1 MKNRWVWSA
10 VVVLIVLVAVGALF
24 VNRGQA
30 EPDSRQIADAIA
42 GGREIKLPGG
52 EKLLA
57 QSPAST
63 YFSLAP
69 GKARDEFLDQMIDQQ
84 EQMRKKI
91 ASGEIKLPISLP
103 KNANEIAAAEE
114 RGEIKGSSVETR
126 TSPDGTQ
133 KSVTVRLN
141 ADDLSPALRAQ
152 MEEFAG
158 ALRQR
163 RKDRGLDPDA
173 PMMIVRTESK
183 TVSK

>member
-1 MKNRWVWSA
+1 MKNRWVWS
-10 VVVLIVLVAVGALF
+10 VVIVLVVLIAVGALF

-42 GGREIKLPGG
+42 TGKEIKLADG

-63 YFSLAP
+63 YFALAP
-69 GKARDEFLDQMIDQQ
+69 GKARDAFLDQMIDQQ
-84 EQMRKKI
+84 EEMRKKI
-91 ASGEIKLPISLP
+91 ASGEIKLPVNLP
-103 KNANEIAAAEE
+103 KNAGEIAEKSDNA
-114 RGEIKGSSVETR
+114 EIKGSSVETK
-126 TSPDGTQ
+126 TSPDGSQ

-152 MEEFAG
+152 MQEFAG

-173 PMMIVRTESK
+173 PMMIVRTETK